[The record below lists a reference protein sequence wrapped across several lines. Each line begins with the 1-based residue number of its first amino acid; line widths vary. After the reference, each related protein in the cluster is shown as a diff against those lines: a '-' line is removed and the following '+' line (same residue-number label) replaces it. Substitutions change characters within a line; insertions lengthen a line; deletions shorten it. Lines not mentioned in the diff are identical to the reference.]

1 MSSVVNSFSYLRAP
15 NSAARILMSDFRRLL
30 QYLKPHWA
38 AFALAMLAMLVNGL
52 FEGAVGALII
62 PIFQQL
68 KGPQAGEAASATL
81 FGLQKL
87 IPLQGFAAWRNIA
100 ILLVLFTIGKGVA
113 EYFSTYL
120 MAKVGQATVLRLR
133 QELYA
138 HLLAQSAGFFERHR
152 TNFLVSRLVNSA
164 AAIEVAVTATVRDLL
179 REGISLVVFLSAA
192 FWLNW
197 RLTLGALLIG
207 PIVGALTVR
216 FSRAIRGF
224 ARESFEGTKLLTDTA
239 QETLANHTIVKAYR
253 AEDRERQRFNRVT
266 ALIARANLRSAGIAG
281 LSPATIELVGVIA
294 IAVLLFFA
302 QREIALGRM
311 AAEQFIGVLF
321 FIFRSYDPIRR
332 ISRQVNV
339 LDQALVAG
347 RDIWEVLDE
356 HAETPEKPDAGE
368 LPRLQRAIELK
379 NVSFYYSDEDRM
391 VLRDINLT
399 IPAGHLVALVG
410 ASGGGKSTLTK
421 LIPRFTDPTEGAI
434 LWDGVDLRDVTLRS
448 LRRNI
453 AIVTQETVLFNDT
466 ARYNLTYGRPDATEA
481 EIKEAA
487 RVALARD
494 FIEEMP
500 AGYDTLIGERGTFL
514 SGGQRQR
521 LAIARAVLADAPVLI
536 LDEATSALDAES
548 ERLVQRALNN
558 LTRNRT
564 TLVIAHRLST
574 VRRANTIVVME
585 KGRIVETG
593 THAELLARGGVYKRL
608 YELQFAEE
616 EEES

>member
-1 MSSVVNSFSYLRAP
+1 MT
-15 NSAARILMSDFRRLL
+15 DFRRLL
-30 QYLKPHWA
+30 NYLKPYWA
-38 AFALAMLAMLVNGL
+38 SFVLALGAMLVNGI
-52 FEGAVGALII
+52 FEGAIGALIV

-68 KGPQAGEAASATL
+68 RGGATNGTPATTL
-81 FGLQKL
+81 FNLQDY
-87 IPLQGFAAWRNIA
+87 IPTQGFAAWRMIA
-100 ILLVLFTIGKGVA
+100 VMLVVFTICKGIA

-120 MAKVGQATVLRLR
+120 MAKVGQAAVKQMR

-138 HLLAQSAGFFERHR
+138 HLLKQSASFFAGHR

-164 AAIEVAVTATVRDLL
+164 AAIEIAVTATVRDVL
-179 REGISLVVFLSAA
+179 RESISLIVFLSAA
-192 FWLNW
+192 FWFSW

-207 PIVGALTVR
+207 PVVGLLTVR
-216 FSRAIRGF
+216 FSKAIRGF
-224 ARESFEGTKLLTDTA
+224 ARESFEGSKLLTDTA
-239 QETLANHTIVKAYR
+239 QETIANHTIVKAYR
-253 AEDRERQRFNRVT
+253 AEARERERFNRV
-266 ALIARANLRSAGIAG
+266 AGLIANANLRTAAIAG

-294 IAVLLFFA
+294 IAILLFFA
-302 QREIALGRM
+302 QREISLGRLADSQFF
-311 AAEQFIGVLF
+311 AALI

-339 LDQALVAG
+339 LDQAIVAA
-347 RDIWEVLDE
+347 RDIWEVMDE
-356 HAETPEKPDAGE
+356 NAETPERPGAPAL
-368 LPRLQRAIELK
+368 LPLARAIELK
-379 NVSFYYSDEDRM
+379 NVAFYYSNEDRII
-391 VLRDINLT
+391 LRDINLT

-421 LIPRFTDPTEGAI
+421 LIPRFHDPTEGAV
-434 LWDGVDLRDVTLRS
+434 LWDSADLREVTLAS

-453 AIVTQETVLFNDT
+453 ALVTQETVLFNDT
-466 ARYNLTYGRPDATEA
+466 VRYNITYGRPEATQA
-481 EIKEAA
+481 ELENAA
-487 RVALARD
+487 RVAFAHD
-494 FIEEMP
+494 FIEELP
-500 AGYDTLIGERGTFL
+500 NGYDTLIGERGIFL

-558 LTRNRT
+558 LVRDRT

-574 VRRANTIVVME
+574 VRRANMIVVME

-593 THAELLARGGVYKRL
+593 THDELLERGGVYRRL

-616 EEES
+616 DDAALIG

>member
-1 MSSVVNSFSYLRAP
+1 MT
-15 NSAARILMSDFRRLL
+15 DFRRLL
-30 QYLKPHWA
+30 NYLKPYWA
-38 AFALAMLAMLVNGL
+38 SFVLALGAMLVNGI
-52 FEGAVGALII
+52 FEGAIGALIV

-68 KGPQAGEAASATL
+68 RGGATNGTPATTL
-81 FGLQKL
+81 FNLQDY
-87 IPLQGFAAWRNIA
+87 IPTQGFAAWRMIA
-100 ILLVLFTIGKGVA
+100 VMLVVFTICKGIA

-120 MAKVGQATVLRLR
+120 MAKVGQAAVKQMR

-138 HLLAQSAGFFERHR
+138 HLLKQSASFFAGHR

-164 AAIEVAVTATVRDLL
+164 AAIEIAVTATVRDVL
-179 REGISLVVFLSAA
+179 RESISLIVFLSAA
-192 FWLNW
+192 FWFSW

-207 PIVGALTVR
+207 PVVGLLTVR
-216 FSRAIRGF
+216 FSKAIRGF
-224 ARESFEGTKLLTDTA
+224 ARESFEGSKLLTDTA
-239 QETLANHTIVKAYR
+239 QETIANHTIVKAYR
-253 AEDRERQRFNRVT
+253 AEARERERFNRV
-266 ALIARANLRSAGIAG
+266 AGLIANANLRTAAIAG

-294 IAVLLFFA
+294 IAILLFFA
-302 QREIALGRM
+302 QREISLGRLADSQFF
-311 AAEQFIGVLF
+311 AALI

-339 LDQALVAG
+339 LDQAIVAA
-347 RDIWEVLDE
+347 RDIWEVMDE
-356 HAETPEKPDAGE
+356 NAETLERPGAPAL
-368 LPRLQRAIELK
+368 LPLARAIELK
-379 NVSFYYSDEDRM
+379 NVAFYYSNEDRII
-391 VLRDINLT
+391 LRDINLT

-421 LIPRFTDPTEGAI
+421 LIPRFHDPTEGAV
-434 LWDGVDLRDVTLRS
+434 LWDSADLREVTLAS

-453 AIVTQETVLFNDT
+453 ALVTQETVLFNDT
-466 ARYNLTYGRPDATEA
+466 VRYNITYGRPEATQA
-481 EIKEAA
+481 ELENAA
-487 RVALARD
+487 RVAFAHD
-494 FIEEMP
+494 FIEELP
-500 AGYDTLIGERGTFL
+500 NGYDTLIGERGIFL

-558 LTRNRT
+558 LVRDRT

-574 VRRANTIVVME
+574 VRRANMIVVME

-593 THAELLARGGVYKRL
+593 THDELLERGGVYRRL

-616 EEES
+616 DDAALIG

>member
-1 MSSVVNSFSYLRAP
+1 MTDL
-15 NSAARILMSDFRRLL
+15 RRLL
-30 QYLKPHWA
+30 QYLRPHWA
-38 AFALAMLAMLVNGL
+38 AFALALLAMLVNGI
-52 FEGAVGALII
+52 FEGAVGALIV

-68 KGPQAGEAASATL
+68 RGGGAGGAPAATL
-81 FGLQKL
+81 FNLQNY
-87 IPLQGFAAWRNIA
+87 IPTQGFAAWRMIGL
-100 ILLVLFTIGKGVA
+100 LLVIFTLCKGVA

-120 MAKVGQATVLRLR
+120 MAKVGQATVKQMR

-138 HLLAQSAGFFERHR
+138 HLLKQSAGFFAGHR

-164 AAIEVAVTATVRDLL
+164 AAIETAVTATVRDVL
-179 REGISLVVFLSAA
+179 RESISLIVFLSAA
-192 FWLNW
+192 FWFSW

-207 PIVGALTVR
+207 PVVGFLTVR
-216 FSRAIRGF
+216 FSKAIRGF
-224 ARESFEGTKLLTDTA
+224 ARESFEGSKLLTDTA

-253 AEDRERQRFNRVT
+253 AEGRERTRFNRVT
-266 ALIARANLRSAGIAG
+266 ELIAQANLRTAAIAG

-294 IAVLLFFA
+294 IAILLFFA
-302 QREIALGRM
+302 QREISLGRLADSQFF
-311 AAEQFIGVLF
+311 AALI

-339 LDQALVAG
+339 LDQAIVAA

-356 HAETPEKPDAGE
+356 NAETPEKPNAQP
-368 LPRLQRAIELK
+368 LARLERAIELK
-379 NVSFYYSDEDRM
+379 NVGFYYSNEDRII
-391 VLRDINLT
+391 LRDINLT

-421 LIPRFTDPTEGAI
+421 LIPRFHDPTEGVV
-434 LWDGVDLRDVTLRS
+434 LWDGADLRDATLES

-453 AIVTQETVLFNDT
+453 ALVTQETVLFNDT
-466 ARYNLTYGRPDATEA
+466 ARYNITYGRPEATQA
-481 EIKEAA
+481 EIENAA
-487 RVALARD
+487 RVAFAHD
-494 FIEEMP
+494 FIAELP
-500 AGYDTLIGERGTFL
+500 QGYDTLIGERGTFL

-558 LTRNRT
+558 LVRDRT

-574 VRRANTIVVME
+574 VRRANAIIVME
-585 KGRIVETG
+585 KGRIAEIG
-593 THAELLARGGVYKRL
+593 THEELLAHGGIYCRL

-616 EEES
+616 EVDSGQRAADGGR